1 MKYDVSIIGSGPAG
15 LSAAIYAKRANL
27 SAIVIEKEYEGTG
40 QIAESGRVDNYL
52 GLPGISGYDL
62 GEAFREHAVKSGVSF
77 LEQEVTGIKKEDPE
91 TFQITLSDGTSVE
104 SKTVIYAAGA
114 IPRRADVPGEKEYA
128 GRGVSYCAICD
139 GSFYRGKTVA
149 VLGGGDTAVDDAIYL
164 AGLAEQ
170 VYVIHRRKQFR
181 AAAATVEKLKEK
193 ENVTF
198 LLEHQV
204 KAVTGTE
211 KVTGVV
217 LEDGTS
223 IAVDGVFVAYGSVPQ
238 TALLSDLAALDAAG
252 YVKAEETGEASVK
265 GLYVAGDV
273 RTKKLRQVITAV
285 SDGANAATAVVEY
298 LK

>member
-15 LSAAIYAKRANL
+15 FSAAIYAKRANL

-40 QIAESGRVDNYL
+40 QIAESGLVDNYL

-91 TFQITLSDGTSVE
+91 TFQITLADGTLVE

-114 IPRRADVPGEKEYA
+114 IPRRADVPGEKKYA

-252 YVKAEETGEASVK
+252 YVKAEETGETSVK

-273 RTKKLRQVITAV
+273 RTKKLRQVVTAV